1 MPNDSSM
8 RTVLV
13 ALGSG
18 LAVALA
24 KAGVAVV
31 TGSAAMAAEAAH
43 SLSDTAND
51 LFLFVAQRRSTRRP
65 DDRHPLGY
73 GREAY
78 FWALI
83 AALGVFVA
91 GAAFSLRE
99 GIAELIHPGVTSSF
113 TVAYVVLAI
122 SAVFDLVSF
131 RQSAGQM
138 VHWARRRHRDVM
150 DEARGTSDPTL
161 RAVFT
166 EDAVSVF
173 GDVITLVALALNQ
186 LTGSS
191 IPQGIAAVLIGLVL
205 IRTSLRLGKRS
216 HDFLVGVWQLTPAT
230 SPKQDADDFTQPLR
244 PADEDRIRAFLL
256 GYPGVT
262 AIREVL
268 ITFTGPGRAWVTAR
282 LDIDDDLTGAQVKSL
297 VSGIESGMKR
307 ESEAVYRVDV
317 VPIGR
322 SQAAAESGQPPG

>member
-18 LAVALA
+18 LAVAVA
-24 KAGVAVV
+24 KAVVAVI

-51 LFLFVAQRRSTRRP
+51 LFLFVAQRRSTRPP

-99 GIAELIHPGVTSSF
+99 GIDELIHPSVTSSF
-113 TVAYVVLAI
+113 TVAYIVLAI
-122 SAVFDLVSF
+122 STVFDLVSF

-138 VHWARRRHRDVM
+138 VGRARRHHQDVM

-161 RAVFT
+161 RAVFV
-166 EDAVSVF
+166 EDAVSVS
-173 GDVITLVALALNQ
+173 GDVITLAALALNQ

-216 HDFLVGVWQLTPAT
+216 HDFLVGVWQLDPRDVA
-230 SPKQDADDFTQPLR
+230 
-244 PADEDRIRAFLL
+244 E
-256 GYPGVT
+256 
-262 AIREVL
+262 
-268 ITFTGPGRAWVTAR
+268 AR
-282 LDIDDDLTGAQVKSL
+282 W
-297 VSGIESGMKR
+297 R
-307 ESEAVYRVDV
+307 
-317 VPIGR
+317 
-322 SQAAAESGQPPG
+322 